1 MIYNINI
8 GGENMKKTI
17 AASIDEEIVSRVRA
31 EAEKEKRSFSQMLA
45 ILASEALEA
54 RAKAAK

>member
-1 MIYNINI
+1 
-8 GGENMKKTI
+8 MKKTI

-54 RAKAAK
+54 RDKAAK

>member
-8 GGENMKKTI
+8 GGEDMKKTI
-17 AASIDEEIVSRVRA
+17 ATSMDDAVIARIRA
-31 EAEKEKRSFSQMLA
+31 EAEKEERSVSQMLE
-45 ILASEALEA
+45 ILAREALDA

>member
-8 GGENMKKTI
+8 GGEDMKKTV
-17 AASIDEEIVSRVRA
+17 AASIEESIVSRVRT
-31 EAEKEKRSFSQMLA
+31 EAEKEKRSFSQMLE
-45 ILASEALEA
+45 ILASEALDA